1 MPDAIIVDS
10 VTKAFGENV
19 AVSDVSLR
27 VPSGCVYGFL
37 GPNGAGKTTL
47 IRMILAILYPDS
59 GSIGVL
65 GHETAEGIRGSIGY
79 LPEERGLYPKMRAA
93 DYLAYVGTLKG
104 LSRRQA
110 AERASAMMAEFG
122 LADVE
127 RRKCEALSKG
137 MAQKLQILATF
148 IHDPELV
155 ILDEPFSG
163 LDPVNV
169 DLVRDAVL
177 GMKRDGKT
185 VIFSTH
191 MMEQAEQLCDR
202 IVLVHKGRKV
212 LDGSLAEVR
221 EAQEHVILI
230 DYDGDGAALHGLPG
244 VSGVHDAGKR
254 AELTLADDADTQ
266 VILRELVRR
275 LEIETFAVRRPSL
288 HEVFVRTV
296 GGQDNA

>member
-1 MPDAIIVDS
+1 MAPDTIIVDD

-19 AVSDVSLR
+19 AVDRVSLR
-27 VPSGCVYGFL
+27 APSGCVCGFL

-59 GSIGVL
+59 GSIRVL
-65 GHETAEGIRGSIGY
+65 GSETAESARSRIGY
-79 LPEERGLYPKMRAA
+79 LPEERGLYPKMRAVE
-93 DYLAYVGTLKG
+93 YLTYIGTLKG
-104 LSRRQA
+104 LSRA
-110 AERASAMMAEFG
+110 EASERAGARMAEFG
-122 LADVE
+122 LAGAA

-137 MAQKLQILATF
+137 MAQKLQILATL
-148 IHDPELV
+148 IHEPELV

-177 GMKRDGKT
+177 RMKREGKT

-202 IVLVHKGRKV
+202 IVLLHDGRKV
-212 LDGSLAEVR
+212 LDGNLSEVR
-221 EAQEHVILI
+221 EAQEPVIVI
-230 DYDGDGAALHGLPG
+230 DYNGDGSAFDDLAG
-244 VSGVHDAGKR
+244 VGNVHDAGKR
-254 AELTLADDADTQ
+254 AELTLVQAGDPQA
-266 VILRELVRR
+266 ILRQLVGRV
-275 LEIETFAVRRPSL
+275 EIESFAVRRPSL

-296 GGQDNA
+296 GGDDA